1 MAASPQ
7 LVDPATSRKKLRREL
22 TVWREHEV
30 DYRRRGWILL
40 RTDDLVVEVAFL
52 TLIPMGSTNIPVV
65 APTIRLEY
73 DNYDLWPPS
82 LTFIDIFSGRPSES
96 PLDKAWVD
104 GPDGPRNVLIRNPVG
119 KQFICF
125 PGTREF
131 HEHPDHDGDS
141 WELYRGSG
149 HGRLAVICDRIHS
162 SLTALVAGVQI
173 QMQTSLVYPGSGLS
187 LEQARQM
194 ARQMREAYDARIAA
208 QGEQR
213 TNIGS

>member
-7 LVDPATSRKKLRREL
+7 LVDPAISRIKLGREL
-22 TVWREHEV
+22 KAWSQHEV

-40 RTDDLVVEVAFL
+40 RSDDLVVEVAFL
-52 TLIPMGSTNIPVV
+52 TLIPMGNTHIPVV

-82 LTFIDIFSGRPSES
+82 LTFIDIFSGSPADS
-96 PLDKAWVD
+96 PLDKAWID
-104 GPDGPRNVLIRNPVG
+104 GPDGPRNVLIRNPAG

-131 HEHPDHDGDS
+131 HGHPDHDGDS
-141 WELYRGSG
+141 WELYRANG
-149 HGRLAVICDRIHS
+149 HGRLAVLCDRVHS

-173 QMQTSLVYPGSGLS
+173 QMQTCLVYPGVDLPP
-187 LEQARQM
+187 EQARQM
-194 ARQMREAYDARIAA
+194 ARQMRLAYDARVAS

-213 TNIGS
+213 TDSRS